1 MSSKFLGRTAV
12 GIAAATATL
21 LIATPGIAS
30 ADVADTPRDG
40 GKETP
45 SWDAKE
51 LKRHGFNIVCID
63 KEEQKKRHHRGMR
76 PVDASSGKVA
86 SGDDSVGWPANGADG
101 GGSEESK
108 GYEKRKKHD
117 SSKTNKQEAEQ
128 SNVNVTLICGDENE
142 VEQGASNNSQNT
154 QDKALGIQANQN
166 EVEVDL
172 EFGRSGGD
180 LGSLSLRGGAPEGG
194 VDGGFG
200 GETAPNAGLAFGGAG
215 ALAAAALGTVLIR
228 RRTAD
233 ETVA

>member
-1 MSSKFLGRTAV
+1 MSSKFFGRTAV

-30 ADVADTPRDG
+30 ADVGDAPRDG

-51 LKRHGFNIVCID
+51 LKKHGINIVCIN
-63 KEEQKKRHHRGMR
+63 KEEQKKRHHKGMR
-76 PVDASSGKVA
+76 APIA
-86 SGDDSVGWPANGADG
+86 SGSESGSDSVGWPANGADG

-108 GYEKRKKHD
+108 GYDKRKKHD
-117 SSKTNKQEAEQ
+117 SNTNKQDAEQ
-128 SNVNVTLICGDENE
+128 ANVNVSLICGDEND
-142 VEQGASNNSQNT
+142 VEQGGSNNSQNT
-154 QDKALGIQANQN
+154 QGKSLGVQANDN
-166 EVEVDL
+166 EVDVEL
-172 EFGRSGGD
+172 GLHRNAAGELSG
-180 LGSLSLRGGAPEGG
+180 LSLRAPDGAVE
-194 VDGGFG
+194 GGFG